1 MLNKK
6 TTVIGLLVGGASPER
21 PVSKMSGTSIYK
33 ALNNLGYKVIVI
45 DPAYGIKQLSN
56 VEDYFSSNDFHH
68 VSQRNYLDAI
78 NLPLFDKIDLAF
90 IGLHGKWGEDGTLQS
105 LLEMRGVKYTGS
117 GVLASSLAMDKM
129 MSKTIFKQNDISVHD
144 GFIVTDFK
152 YIIEEVI
159 KRIKT
164 SFGFPAVVK
173 PNDQGST
180 FGLTVCGDENEIEPA
195 LKNSFKYSETAI
207 IETFVPGRELTVGII
222 DGSPLPVLE
231 IRPKHEL
238 YDYECKYTTGMSE
251 YIVPAPIP
259 EEIFSELQ
267 RESVLVYNSLGCK
280 GYARV
285 DFKLTPENKFYCF
298 ELNTLPGMTSTS
310 LLPKMAKSA
319 GISFEEL
326 IDKIVS
332 LSFNGR

>member
-1 MLNKK
+1 MLNKEEL
-6 TTVIGLLVGGASPER
+6 VIGLLVGGASPER
-21 PVSKMSGTSIYK
+21 PVSKMSGASIYK
-33 ALNNLGYKVIVI
+33 ALIKLGYKVVVI
-45 DPAYGIKQLSN
+45 DPAYGVNQLDN
-56 VEDYFSSNDFHH
+56 VEDYFSSNDFHP
-68 VSQRNYLDAI
+68 VNQRNYIDAI
-78 NLPLFDKIDLAF
+78 NLPLFDEVNLAF

-105 LLEMRGVKYTGS
+105 LLEMRGIKYTGS
-117 GVLASSLAMDKM
+117 GVLASALAMDKM
-129 MSKTIFKQNDISVHD
+129 MSKTIFRQNGISVHD
-144 GFIVTDFK
+144 GFTVTEFK
-152 YIIEEVI
+152 YKIEDVMS
-159 KRIKT
+159 RIKS

-180 FGLTVCGDENEIEPA
+180 FGLTICSFENEIEDA
-195 LKNSFKYSETAI
+195 LKNAFKYSDTAI

-222 DGSPLPVLE
+222 DGKPLPVLE
-231 IRPKHEL
+231 IKPKHEL

-259 EEIFSELQ
+259 EEIFLELQ

-285 DFKLTPENKFYCF
+285 DFKLTPGKKFYCF

-310 LLPKMAKSA
+310 LLPKMAKAA

-326 IDKIVS
+326 IDKIVA

>member
-1 MLNKK
+1 MLKK
-6 TTVIGLLVGGASPER
+6 EEMVIGLLVGGASPER
-21 PVSKMSGTSIYK
+21 PVSKMSSASIYK
-33 ALNNLGYKVIVI
+33 ALINLGYKVMVI
-45 DPAYGIKQLSN
+45 DPAYGVNQLSKL
-56 VEDYFSSNDFHH
+56 EDYFDSNDFYP
-68 VSQRNYLDAI
+68 VSQRNYINAV
-78 NLPLFDKIDLAF
+78 NLPVFDEINLAF

-105 LLEMRGVKYTGS
+105 LLEMRGIKYTGS
-117 GVLASSLAMDKM
+117 GVLSSSLAMDKM
-129 MSKTIFKQNDISVHD
+129 MSKTIFRQNGVSVHD
-144 GFIVTDFK
+144 GFTVMELK
-152 YIIEEVI
+152 YTIENVLS
-159 KRIKT
+159 RIKS
-164 SFGFPAVVK
+164 SFGFPVVVK

-180 FGLTVCGDENEIEPA
+180 FGLTVCNVEEEIEPA
-195 LKNSFKYSETAI
+195 LKNSFVYSETAI

-222 DGSPLPVLE
+222 DGKPLPVLE
-231 IRPKHEL
+231 IKPKHEL
-238 YDYECKYTTGMSE
+238 YDYECKYTLGMSE

-267 RESVLVYNSLGCK
+267 RESVIVYNSLGCK

-310 LLPKMAKSA
+310 LLPKMAKAA

-326 IDKIVS
+326 IDKIVA

>member
-6 TTVIGLLVGGASPER
+6 EMLIGLLVGGASPER

-33 ALNNLGYKVIVI
+33 ALIDLGYNVIVT
-45 DPAYGIKQLSN
+45 DPAYGSNQLSN
-56 VEDYFSSNDFHH
+56 VEDYFSSNDFYP
-68 VSQRNYLDAI
+68 VSPRNYIDAI
-78 NLPLFDKIDLAF
+78 NLPVFDEVDLAF

-105 LLEMRGVKYTGS
+105 LLEMRGIKYTGS

-129 MSKTIFKQNDISVHD
+129 MSKTIFRQNGISVHD
-144 GFIVTDFK
+144 GFTVTEFK
-152 YIIEEVI
+152 YKNEDVI
-159 KRIKT
+159 DKIKS

-180 FGLTVCGDENEIEPA
+180 FGLTVCNDEDEIEPA
-195 LKNSFKYSETAI
+195 LENSFKYSETAI

-222 DGSPLPVLE
+222 DGKPLPVLE

-238 YDYECKYTTGMSE
+238 YDYECKYTSGMSV

-259 EEIFSELQ
+259 EEIFLELQ

-280 GYARV
+280 GYARI

-310 LLPKMAKSA
+310 LLPKMAKAA

-326 IDKIVS
+326 IDKIAD